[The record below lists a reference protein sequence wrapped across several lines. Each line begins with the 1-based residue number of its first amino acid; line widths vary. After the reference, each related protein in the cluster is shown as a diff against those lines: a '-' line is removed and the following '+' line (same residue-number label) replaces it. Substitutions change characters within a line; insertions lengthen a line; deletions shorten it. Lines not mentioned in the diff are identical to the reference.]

1 MPGMIDFIPNLPC
14 IMDLDICMITGTVL
28 MSSVVTKAVLG
39 SIVKKSA
46 VEGFFLF
53 AWSCVRDVWQVVHF
67 FCLHLLFD
75 AC

>member
-28 MSSVVTKAVLG
+28 MSSVVTKAVFG

-46 VEGFFLF
+46 VKGFFLF
-53 AWSCVRDVWQVVHF
+53 AWSCEGYMAGCSF
-67 FCLHLLFD
+67 FLL
-75 AC
+75 ALAI